1 MATGPCP
8 PHRPERKTRCAPTT
22 RAGALTH
29 RWSRAY
35 GLASA
40 AMTLSCCDTP
50 RSTQGMNGI
59 QIEMSHDAR
68 ASGVGCAPHGA
79 ARRTHDDSGA
89 DCSTR
94 ARRSRVPIARGDPTA
109 DPSATRVPVRGVN
122 GTTSARARYHRSR
135 KLSGRV
141 PDPAEAVREQVS
153 LSAIW
158 WTRMADATH
167 LRTRFGGR

>member
-8 PHRPERKTRCAPTT
+8 PHRPERKTRCAATT

-35 GLASA
+35 GLASTA
-40 AMTLSCCDTP
+40 KTQSCRDTP
-50 RSTQGMNGI
+50 RSTQGMNGMKVKMM
-59 QIEMSHDAR
+59 QDAR

-94 ARRSRVPIARGDPTA
+94 ARRSRVPIARGGPTA
-109 DPSATRVPVRGVN
+109 NPSATRVPVGGVN
-122 GTTSARARYHRSR
+122 GTTSARARCHHCWKRW
-135 KLSGRV
+135 GRV
-141 PDPAEAVREQVS
+141 PDRAEAVRGRVS

-158 WTRMADATH
+158 WTPMADATH